1 MRLCESGCVC
11 VCVSV
16 SVCVNVKIDVC
27 VCVWMCVCVCM
38 GVNVCVCVGVSLC
51 VCVCVYNLYQNL
63 GSGRVSK
70 QISPRQKFL
79 CKVVKHLTILGEGP
93 AATNN
98 VISNH

>member
-16 SVCVNVKIDVC
+16 SVGVNVKIDVC
-27 VCVWMCVCVCM
+27 VSGCVWVCL

-51 VCVCVYNLYQNL
+51 VCVCVYNLYQNF

-70 QISPRQKFL
+70 QISPRHKFL
-79 CKVVKHLTILGEGP
+79 CKVVKHLAILGEGP
-93 AATNN
+93 AANIN
-98 VISNH
+98 VISSD

>member
-27 VCVWMCVCVCM
+27 VSGCVCVCL
-38 GVNVCVCVGVSLC
+38 GVNVCVCVCVCLC
-51 VCVCVYNLYQNL
+51 VCVCVYNLYQNF

-79 CKVVKHLTILGEGP
+79 CKVVRHLTILGKEP

-98 VISNH
+98 VISS

>member
-1 MRLCESGCVC
+1 MLLCVSGCVC

-16 SVCVNVKIDVC
+16 SVCVNVKIEVC
-27 VCVWMCVCVCM
+27 VSACVCVCL

-51 VCVCVYNLYQNL
+51 VCVCVYNLYQNF